1 MFVKTGIAMTLHL
14 LAFLFFASLLLGV
27 VFGFLTPTPRNFQP
41 GDNIKYN
48 HCFFIFPEN

>member
-1 MFVKTGIAMTLHL
+1 MAFHL

-27 VFGFLTPTPRNFQP
+27 IFRFLTPTPRNFQP

-48 HCFFIFPEN
+48 HSFFYFPKN